1 MARKI
6 LLQGAKRTAVQ
17 VVHESTHD
25 VESFIWVLSYCVM
38 RNLCHRASQRF
49 APMEVRN
56 QSHAL
61 KVRLRRAFGQTTT
74 GFIAELRQSGSSAL
88 TFPEE
93 SDVNEITRSFMSDAL
108 VALFHDLRGLIH
120 RHDDPFDPTAL
131 THDSLLAVVNQRLA
145 SL

>member
-49 APMEVRN
+49 APMEVRS
-56 QSHAL
+56 QCHAFRSL
-61 KVRLRRAFGQTTT
+61 LHQAFGRTSSKA
-74 GFIAELRQSGSSAL
+74 IATERQSGSYAL
-88 TFPEE
+88 NFTTDD
-93 SDVNEITRSFMSDAL
+93 DVNEITTSFMSDAL
-108 VALFHDLRGLIH
+108 IALFKDLRGLIH

>member
-38 RNLCHRASQRF
+38 RNLCHRASQRS
-49 APMEVRN
+49 APKEVRN
-56 QSHAL
+56 QCHAFRSL
-61 KVRLRRAFGQTTT
+61 LHQAFGRTSSKA
-74 GFIAELRQSGSSAL
+74 IATERQSGSYAL
-88 TFPEE
+88 NFTTDD
-93 SDVNEITRSFMSDAL
+93 DVNEITTSFMSDAL
-108 VALFHDLRGLIH
+108 IALFKDLRGLIH
-120 RHDDPFDPTAL
+120 HHDDPFDPTPL